1 MVLPLPALFAA
12 LTWMCAP
19 ANAEDVLKVA
29 IGQITNWENQPAT
42 LGMQAGI
49 FQKHGLELQTFGTQ
63 GAGETLQPII
73 SGNADIGVGVG
84 TSGAMRA
91 FAKGA
96 PVRVLG
102 AGITGAQA
110 LYWYVR
116 ADSPIRSLKDLTEN
130 NTIAY
135 STSGAV
141 TNTIV
146 LAFVN
151 ELGAKAKPT
160 ATGGPPSTLT
170 QVMSGQIDVG
180 WSVPPLG
187 IEEAQQ
193 GKIRIIA
200 RGSDVPSM
208 RDLTLTVLV
217 VNADALAMKKDAIVR
232 FMRAYRETL
241 DWMYSNPDATKLY
254 AEKIKKPEAIVRRGV
269 EEFLPKES
277 LSPDQLSG
285 VDAAMAE
292 AVKLKFLEKPLTKDE
307 LAEFIKIPPRGS

>member
-146 LAFVN
+146 LAFVS

>member
-1 MVLPLPALFAA
+1 MALPMPVVFAA
-12 LTWMCAP
+12 LAWMCAP

-29 IGQITNWENQPAT
+29 IGQINNWENQPAT

-49 FQKHGLELQTFGTQ
+49 FHNHGLALQTFGTQ

-73 SGNADIGVGVG
+73 SGSADIGIGVG

-91 FAKGA
+91 FTKGA

-102 AGITGAQA
+102 AGITGAHA

-116 ADSPIRSLKDLTEN
+116 GDSPIRSLKDLTEN

-146 LAFVN
+146 LAFVT

-160 ATGGPPSTLT
+160 ATGGPPATLT

-200 RGSDVPSM
+200 RGSDLPAM

-217 VNADALAMKKDAIVR
+217 VNADALKAKNDAIVR

-241 DWMYSNPDATKLY
+241 DWMYSSPDAIKLY
-254 AEKIKKPEAIVRRGV
+254 AEKIMKPEGIVRRGV

-277 LSPDQLSG
+277 LLPDHLSG